1 MAIDVSKRAPLE
13 SHLEEL
19 RYRLIVSLIA
29 VAAGVVIAWFRAP
42 WLLHEVVR
50 RLDSHLVFVQPG
62 EAFTAVLNIAIVAGL
77 ALASPV
83 VLYQLVAFVVPGLT
97 PAERRLLYAALPAAA
112 ALFFCGAAFAYLYL
126 VPFAWRFLLG
136 FATPDIQPYI
146 TVSSF
151 LSFLLGLLVP
161 VGLVFE
167 WPLVVLAL
175 SRLGLVAPRTLRAGR
190 RLAYLLI
197 LIVAAAVTPPDVM
210 SQMLVSV
217 PLFLLYEIGIVLSR
231 WSYRER

>member
-1 MAIDVSKRAPLE
+1 MSKLAPLE

-19 RYRLIVSLIA
+19 RYRLIVSLVA
-29 VAAGVVIAWFRAP
+29 VAAGVAAAWFRAP

-50 RLDSHLVFVQPG
+50 RLDSRLVFVQPG
-62 EAFTAVLNIAIVAGL
+62 EAFSAVLNIAIVAGL

-97 PAERRLLYAALPAAA
+97 PRERRLLYAALPAAA
-112 ALFFCGAAFAYLYL
+112 VLFFCGAAFAYVYL

-136 FATPDIQPYI
+136 FATPDVQPFI
-146 TVSSF
+146 TVSAF
-151 LSFLLGLLVP
+151 LSFLLGLVVP

-175 SRLGLVAPRTLRAGR
+175 ARLGLVSPRALRSGR

-197 LIVAAAVTPPDVM
+197 LIVAGAVTPPDVT
-210 SQMLVSV
+210 SQMLVSL
-217 PLFLLYEIGIVLSR
+217 PLFVLYEAGILLSR
-231 WSYRER
+231 WAYRER